1 MLAALLISEIAAV
14 KAVVAAALSLAA
26 IAPSTFL
33 IAVLTL
39 ERIAL
44 LRSAFLR
51 STYILF
57 FADFMLAI
65 SFTPPNREIF
75 VFHQT
80 GHGRL

>member
-26 IAPSTFL
+26 IAASTFL

-51 STYILF
+51 STNILF
-57 FADFMLAI
+57 FADYILSI
-65 SFTPPNREIF
+65 SFTPPKRDIF
-75 VFHQT
+75 VFPQT
-80 GHGRL
+80 

>member
-26 IAPSTFL
+26 IAASTFL

-51 STYILF
+51 STNILF
-57 FADFMLAI
+57 YADLMLAI